1 MKEHGG
7 LRAEC
12 APVGRRREMPRA
24 GREQLTC
31 APRHNAV
38 RASHMP
44 SPPSPSDR
52 AEEESAQSLT
62 AERPPLSQPVGLEA
76 LMRL

>member
-1 MKEHGG
+1 MSTSAQAKGNAPCRQRAAD
-7 LRAEC
+7 LRAQTQ
-12 APVGRRREMPRA
+12 RRE
-24 GREQLTC
+24 T
-31 APRHNAV
+31 
-38 RASHMP
+38 SHMP